1 MVQHLTGGQWG
12 VFRRVFE
19 AASRVLPLLAIL
31 GLPILLG
38 THTLYPWAN
47 GDFAAKDEILHHREL
62 YLNTGFFVARYVI
75 YFAVWI
81 WFANVLN
88 NLSRRQDSGDVS
100 VNLKLQR
107 LSGAGLVAYGIGV
120 MFAGIDWIMVLNAH
134 WYSTIFGFLTMGG
147 QGLSAL
153 AFTIL
158 VSAFL
163 VRREPFLGFLKPH
176 HFHDLGK
183 LALAFVM
190 LYAYFNFSQ
199 YLLTYAANE
208 VEEVPYMVT
217 RIHHGWQFLA
227 LFLVVFHF
235 AVPFLFLL
243 NRDLKRRPQ
252 RVMWLA
258 AWILFVRWADIVML
272 VSPEFSSTG
281 PNLAMLGG
289 EVQSHFFIHWL
300 DLAAPLAVGGL
311 WMWMFFTQLA
321 NRPLLAIGDPYL
333 YESLQQG
340 SGGH

>member
-1 MVQHLTGGQWG
+1 MTFTPPVAEIDARKSRALLIGLVGLALCVLGFFLDRDHFFRAWLISFWLFLGISLGSLAAVMVQHLTGGQWG

-19 AASRVLPLLAIL
+19 AATRVLPLLAIL

-147 QGLSAL
+147 QGL
-153 AFTIL
+153 
-158 VSAFL
+158 V
-163 VRREPFLGFLKPH
+163 
-176 HFHDLGK
+176 
-183 LALAFVM
+183 
-190 LYAYFNFSQ
+190 
-199 YLLTYAANE
+199 LLTPAFWRNDIRDKRLCQPFELTATAGFRYWLCIAPERRNVPKIKRFRE
-208 VEEVPYMVT
+208 WLLRQVE
-217 RIHHGWQFLA
+217 LS
-227 LFLVVFHF
+227 
-235 AVPFLFLL
+235 
-243 NRDLKRRPQ
+243 K
-252 RVMWLA
+252 
-258 AWILFVRWADIVML
+258 
-272 VSPEFSSTG
+272 
-281 PNLAMLGG
+281 
-289 EVQSHFFIHWL
+289 
-300 DLAAPLAVGGL
+300 LAAPLEAV
-311 WMWMFFTQLA
+311 A
-321 NRPLLAIGDPYL
+321 
-333 YESLQQG
+333 
-340 SGGH
+340 